1 MPTPA
6 AGKQTTVDER
16 ATRLYHR
23 VPPPHARVV
32 ATPPSSPVTP
42 VPRTECAIFCT
53 STLEVRPMSCR
64 PPLCIGAIAA
74 RGSSST
80 AWTASAAWRRLVCV
94 AASSCAS
101 ASSLPSGSLQRRT
114 MSYSTF
120 DAMRPKKSAARSKG
134 ALDGA
139 GSGDGNVGA
148 RATGTP
154 LSRAIAFSSTS
165 TRPLQ
170 SSVQRQKE
178 AEMAFPKTLKSGR
191 PAQQNTISQ
200 QLFYANPANAADMA
214 RQQQLDR
221 EYTQQ
226 MRELHAKRGSADRRF
241 FQRMTDYRDIQDG
254 DPYASVFGESGGTQR
269 LRTAAWQRQFE
280 KENEDVELP
289 YERTNVLARLAP
301 NWFVRYFVNLRDKGG
316 ADHLYFLWTCAL
328 IAVSLLWVVGYLF
341 YTAPSRAR
349 PTSEIR

>member
-1 MPTPA
+1 MPRMA
-6 AGKQTTVDER
+6 C
-16 ATRLYHR
+16 
-23 VPPPHARVV
+23 ARVCSARLDTAAAV
-32 ATPPSSPVTP
+32 LPG
-42 VPRTECAIFCT
+42 T
-53 STLEVRPMSCR
+53 SVEVSLMPFRHLLS
-64 PPLCIGAIAA
+64 IGATAV
-74 RGSSST
+74 RRSCST
-80 AWTASAAWRRLVCV
+80 AWTTSVAWRHPVSV

-101 ASSLPSGSLQRRT
+101 LRSFPVCSLQRRT
-114 MSYSTF
+114 MCYSTF
-120 DAMRPKKSAARSKG
+120 GAMRGKKSAARSKRSR
-134 ALDGA
+134 DGT
-139 GSGDGNVGA
+139 GTGDGNVGEKVTDVPLP
-148 RATGTP
+148 RAGT
-154 LSRAIAFSSTS
+154 FSSTS

-178 AEMAFPKTLKSGR
+178 AGMAFPKTLKSGR

-200 QLFYANPANAADMA
+200 QLFYANSANAADMA

-241 FQRMTDYRDIQDG
+241 FQRMTDYRDIHDG

-316 ADHLYFLWTCAL
+316 ADHLYFLWACAL
-328 IAVSLLWVVGYLF
+328 TAASLLWVVGYLF

>member
-1 MPTPA
+1 M
-6 AGKQTTVDER
+6 
-16 ATRLYHR
+16 L
-23 VPPPHARVV
+23 
-32 ATPPSSPVTP
+32 
-42 VPRTECAIFCT
+42 
-53 STLEVRPMSCR
+53 
-64 PPLCIGAIAA
+64 
-74 RGSSST
+74 
-80 AWTASAAWRRLVCV
+80 
-94 AASSCAS
+94 
-101 ASSLPSGSLQRRT
+101 
-114 MSYSTF
+114 YSTF
-120 DAMRPKKSAARSKG
+120 DAMRSKKSAARSKG
-134 ALDGA
+134 ALGGA
-139 GSGDGNVGA
+139 GSRDDNVGA
-148 RATGTP
+148 RATGAP
-154 LSRAIAFSSTS
+154 LSGAGAFSSTS

-170 SSVQRQKE
+170 SSVQFQKE

-200 QLFYANPANAADMA
+200 QLFYANPANVADVA
-214 RQQQLDR
+214 RQQQRDR

-301 NWFVRYFVNLRDKGG
+301 NRFVRYFVNLRDKGG
-316 ADHLYFLWTCAL
+316 ADHLYFLWACAL
-328 IAVSLLWVVGYLF
+328 IVVSLLWVVGYLF